1 VNRRKIDGGN
11 PYVLTI
17 DGRSNRMPMEL
28 SIMIEGQAGLSWPRW
43 QRLARATEELGFYG
57 LFRSDHFA
65 PPEGAYEDALETWV
79 SFAWL
84 ASNTQRIAFGPLV
97 SPISFRNPSILA
109 WQASA
114 IDALAGGRLRLG
126 LGAGWNEREHEAFGF
141 DLGDLDTRFA
151 RLEDAINVIK
161 QLTRSTEPSTYEGQH
176 FSIRDAYLQPRSP
189 RSDGPQIVIGG
200 NGPRRTLPL
209 VAKYADEWN
218 AVFLPVDDV
227 REGIARLDALLA
239 SERREPASV
248 KRTLMTRGLVGR
260 DEAELAAKDTPERI
274 ANHKARGAIIGTPNE
289 IVDQLGRYA
298 EAGIQGVQLQWL
310 DLDDLSGLELIAS
323 EVLPQVR

>member
-1 VNRRKIDGGN
+1 
-11 PYVLTI
+11 
-17 DGRSNRMPMEL
+17 MPMEL
-28 SIMIEGQAGLSWPRW
+28 SIMIEGQAGLTWPRW
-43 QRLARATEELGFYG
+43 QRLSRAAEDLGFYG
-57 LFRSDHFA
+57 LFRSDHFS
-65 PPEGAYEDALETWV
+65 PPEGPFEDALETWV

-97 SPISFRNPSILA
+97 SPVSFRNPSILA

-114 IDALAGGRLRLG
+114 VDALACGRLRLG
-126 LGAGWNEREHEAFGF
+126 LGAGWQEREHNAFGF

-151 RLEDAINVIK
+151 RLEDAINVIRL
-161 QLTRSTEPSTYEGQH
+161 LTRSPKPSTYAGKH
-176 FSIRDAYLQPRSP
+176 FAIRDAYLQPRSP

-209 VAKYADEWN
+209 AAKYADEWN

-227 REGIARLDALLA
+227 RDRMSRLDRMLA
-239 SERREPASV
+239 DVGREPATV
-248 KRTLMTRGLVGR
+248 KRTLMTRGLTGR
-260 DEAELAAKDTPERI
+260 NEAELAAKDTPERI
-274 ANHKARGAIIGTPNE
+274 ANHKSRGGVIGTPNE

-298 EAGIQGVQLQWL
+298 EAGIEGVQLQWL

-323 EVLPQVR
+323 EVIPQLR